1 MNTSYSRTEVYSDLV
16 LDEAMGDGLSP
27 PSAIGSSSKRNS
39 KRTANFVSRSSR
51 LYRAKARNYD
61 EV

>member
-27 PSAIGSSSKRNS
+27 PSAIGSSKRNS